1 MAIDPSLL
9 PRIVVGKVCSNPSSL
24 NRLLSHRALHA
35 TSDKAIYLASMDN
48 SAVIDC
54 FSECQVIAP
63 LAIMKMYPVVNFCS
77 SEFMNAVS
85 VYPRK
90 GLGCSTTSPYGI
102 PYDLVPDRYLNT
114 CFSALMCCMVGFAV

>member
-24 NRLLSHRALHA
+24 NRLLSHRASRA
-35 TSDKAIYLASMDN
+35 ASDKAIYLASVDD

-54 FSECQVIAP
+54 FLECQVIAP
-63 LAIMKMYPVVNFCS
+63 PAIMKTYLVVDFCS
-77 SEFMNAVS
+77 FKFMNAMS
-85 VYPRK
+85 VYLRK
-90 GLGCSTTSPYGI
+90 ELGCPSMLPYVI
-102 PYDLVPDRYLNT
+102 LYDLVPDRYLNT